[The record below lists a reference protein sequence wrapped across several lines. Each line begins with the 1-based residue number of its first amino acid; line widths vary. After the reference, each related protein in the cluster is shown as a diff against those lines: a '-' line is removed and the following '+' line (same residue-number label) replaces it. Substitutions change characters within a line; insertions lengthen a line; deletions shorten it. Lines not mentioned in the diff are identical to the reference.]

1 MREIGI
7 CGEEI
12 AEKYLLRK
20 RYRIIKKNFR
30 CKLGE
35 IDLIVEKKGVII
47 FVEVK
52 TRTTLDYGEPFESI
66 TTYKRNRIKRLA
78 EYFLMNEK
86 YQNKLVQFDVIS
98 IKLKPS
104 GELAEFLHLQKA
116 F

>member
-7 CGEEI
+7 LGEEI

-20 RYRIIKKNFR
+20 EYRIIKKNFQ

-66 TTYKRNRIKRLA
+66 TLYKRKRIKRLA

-86 YQNKLVQFDVIS
+86 YQNKLVRFDVIS
-98 IKLKPS
+98 IKLTPS
-104 GELAEFLHLQKA
+104 GELAEFLHLKRA